1 MEYLRKFET
10 KADINID
17 VKPNVVLVG
26 DTGKVVYN
34 SFKGVFIQHIDGTL
48 YTTDEW
54 TAQGFASDQANG
66 VAVGN
71 GVVKFV
77 VAKTYGSNLKW
88 SSDTSNAIEGIMLT
102 DDSTIAK
109 TDYAGVMNTMR
120 MPRLDENNAASY
132 CLNYVFPNGKN
143 GYLPSAGEMNVANGY
158 STSIDNA
165 MSLIGGIKYSG
176 KYYWTSTQV
185 SATLAWVPYDAGY
198 RWDTVGK
205 GVTYASSR
213 PFLEI

>member
-17 VKPNVVLVG
+17 VKPNVILVG

-77 VAKTYGSNLKW
+77 VAKTYGSSLKW
-88 SSDTSNAIEGIMLT
+88 SSDTINAIEGIMLT
-102 DDSTIAK
+102 DDSTVAR
-109 TDYAGVMNTMR
+109 TDYDGVMNTMR
-120 MPRLDENNAASY
+120 MPRLDENNAACY
-132 CLNYVFPNGKN
+132 CLDYVFPNGKK
-143 GYLPSAGEMNVANGY
+143 GYLPSAGEMSVANGY

-165 MSLIGGIKYSG
+165 MNLIGGYKFRG
-176 KYYWTSTQV
+176 
-185 SATLAWVPYDAGY
+185 
-198 RWDTVGK
+198 R
-205 GVTYASSR
+205 
-213 PFLEI
+213 